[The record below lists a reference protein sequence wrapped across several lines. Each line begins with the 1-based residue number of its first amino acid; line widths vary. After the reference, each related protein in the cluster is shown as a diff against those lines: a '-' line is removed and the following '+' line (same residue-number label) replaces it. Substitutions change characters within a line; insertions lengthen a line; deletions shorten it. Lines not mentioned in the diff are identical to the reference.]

1 MPFLTIYKLPIVLGL
16 VFVKCVEL
24 NLSQELFFLNIISS
38 GEVWNWF
45 IPILING
52 WKLLDRL

>member
-45 IPILING
+45 IPILIC
-52 WKLLDRL
+52 D